1 MQRSNQINI
10 AMTSL
15 PSSLFIRDIIMDM
28 NDDLITRDGLE
39 KLVSLIPTDEE
50 IQRIK
55 QAQLQNPGV
64 PLGAAEQFLL
74 GNT

>member
-1 MQRSNQINI
+1 
-10 AMTSL
+10 MTSL
-15 PSSLFIRDIIMDM
+15 PSSLIIRDIIMDM

>member
-1 MQRSNQINI
+1 
-10 AMTSL
+10 
-15 PSSLFIRDIIMDM
+15 MDM

-39 KLVSLIPTDEE
+39 KLGSLIPTDEE